1 MNAPAEYKPANDP
14 AKSSLRRVWIR
25 PSLGGDNSLLQKG
38 PNRPVEIVKQAE
50 KLLATHQLS
59 VQIQRPRPLFGGQP
73 TLQEATPCHTR
84 TQKKI
89 VAGCGFDPCLATI
102 PSPCLVVA
110 S

>member
-38 PNRPVEIVKQAE
+38 PNRPVEIVNRQKSCWPHTSFRCKFSGLGPFLEDNLHCKKPHHATRE
-50 KLLATHQLS
+50 PRKKLWRVVGS
-59 VQIQRPRPLFGGQP
+59 
-73 TLQEATPCHTR
+73 
-84 TQKKI
+84 
-89 VAGCGFDPCLATI
+89 I
-102 PSPCLVVA
+102 PA